1 MSNTSF
7 RPNISLRSTIELLTW
22 SASTNPKRSRQHEGL
37 STIYTLLSI
46 HSIAIP
52 VANDAPRAL
61 VEVQSFSDGLTRRQ
75 SLSNTEN
82 QLSLCR
88 PITVIFARGTIELGN
103 VGSLAGPPFFNALD
117 LEVGASNV
125 AVQGVDYPATIAGY
139 LEGGDKGGAA
149 TLAAL
154 AEQAATQCPNTQI
167 VLSGYRY
174 ALEPFHFTS
183 KVDGVQSRSPVS
195 TFGRSADLRI
205 NSCKNFCS
213 GEYALAVQPTTN
225 ILTVVRYSSATL
237 LTVNRSLILTR
248 AKWTHSALR
257 QI

>member
-1 MSNTSF
+1 MKAFILNMLCLAFTVV
-7 RPNISLRSTIELLTW
+7 
-22 SASTNPKRSRQHEGL
+22 
-37 STIYTLLSI
+37 
-46 HSIAIP
+46 AIP

-61 VEVQSFSDGLTRRQ
+61 VEVQSFSDGLTKRQ

-103 VGSLAGPPFFNALD
+103 VGRLAGPPFFNALD

-149 TLAAL
+149 KLAAL

-174 ALEPFHFTS
+174 APRPSHSTS
-183 KVDGVQSRSPVS
+183 KVDG
-195 TFGRSADLRI
+195 L
-205 NSCKNFCS
+205 
-213 GEYALAVQPTTN
+213 
-225 ILTVVRYSSATL
+225 
-237 LTVNRSLILTR
+237 
-248 AKWTHSALR
+248 
-257 QI
+257 

>member
-1 MSNTSF
+1 MLNTSF
-7 RPNISLRSTIELLTW
+7 RPNISLWSIIELLTW
-22 SASTNPKRSRQHEGL
+22 SSSLILNEAENMKAFILYILCLAFTV
-37 STIYTLLSI
+37 
-46 HSIAIP
+46 IAIP
-52 VANDAPRAL
+52 VAIDAPRAL
-61 VEVQSFSDGLTRRQ
+61 VEVQSFSDGLTKRQ
-75 SLSNTEN
+75 TLSDTEN

-154 AEQAATQCPNTQI
+154 AEQTATQCPNTQI

-174 ALEPFHFTS
+174 ALRAFHSTLKLTVCS
-183 KVDGVQSRSPVS
+183 QGAQLVHLGAAQISASTAARISAVVS
-195 TFGRSADLRI
+195 TPQR
-205 NSCKNFCS
+205 
-213 GEYALAVQPTTN
+213 
-225 ILTVVRYSSATL
+225 
-237 LTVNRSLILTR
+237 
-248 AKWTHSALR
+248 
-257 QI
+257 